1 MATYRIELKKSARK
15 NLAQL
20 PKDVQHRIGEAI
32 NALANDPRPD
42 GCKKLQG
49 YEDTYRIRIGDYRVI
64 YEVHDGLLLIYVLRI
79 ADRKDVY

>member
-1 MATYRIELKKSARK
+1 MATYRIELKKSAQK

-32 NALANDPRPD
+32 NALAHDPRPD

-64 YEVHDGLLLIYVLRI
+64 YEVHDGRLLIYVLRI

>member
-1 MATYRIELKKSARK
+1 MATYRIELKKSAQK

-64 YEVHDGLLLIYVLRI
+64 YEVHDGRLLIYVLRI

>member
-1 MATYRIELKKSARK
+1 MATYRIELKKSAQK
-15 NLAQL
+15 NLTQL

-32 NALANDPRPD
+32 NALANEPRPD